1 MHAVLSYE
9 GMRMKRHTCL
19 AILLAL
25 AAAGPLFAQDRAV
38 SPGDLVRVTSSS
50 IPRTNGIVLE
60 TNADTLVLRSGN
72 ETIYTAWADVRTL
85 HVAEGGARGRSAFK
99 YGAIGLG
106 AGAAAGMAIGL
117 VAYDD
122 DPNDDPCILVCSPVH
137 AGLITGAALGVIGG
151 ALGSLA
157 GAVFPEERW
166 RPLKAPVTV
175 SAAPAT
181 NGGVTIGASVR
192 F

>member
-1 MHAVLSYE
+1 MV
-9 GMRMKRHTCL
+9 MKRHTCL

-25 AAAGPLFAQDRAV
+25 AAAGPLLAQDRAV
-38 SPGDLVRVTSSS
+38 SPGDRVRVTSSS

-60 TNADTLVLRSGN
+60 TNPDTLVLRSGG

-106 AGAAAGMAIGL
+106 AGAAAGAVFGL
-117 VAYDD
+117 AAFDD
-122 DPNDDPCILVCSPVH
+122 DDSGDGPCLVCSPVH
-137 AGLITGAALGVIGG
+137 AGVFMGATLGVIGG

-157 GAVFPEERW
+157 GAAFPEERW
-166 RPLKAPVTV
+166 RPVKAPVTV
-175 SAAPAT
+175 SAAPAAG
-181 NGGVTIGASVR
+181 GGVTIGASVR